1 MAKAVNDRVE
11 LDLVNWGRTLARRW
25 WLIVA
30 ITLLA
35 AGLAFGLS
43 SLQAKRYTSTA
54 QLLFRGG
61 NPSERIVQGNPGGDS
76 SEPARNAATNLA
88 LASNEAVV
96 RAVKA
101 RVHSPSSVD
110 HLKQDFKLSP
120 AGQADIVNVSAEAS
134 TPERAATLA
143 NSTPRRW

>member
-30 ITLLA
+30 VTLLA
-35 AGLAFGLS
+35 AGLALGSRRCRPSATRPRRS
-43 SLQAKRYTSTA
+43 SCSAR
-54 QLLFRGG
+54 

-101 RVHSPSSVD
+101 RLHSASRSST
-110 HLKQDFKLSP
+110 S
-120 AGQADIVNVSAEAS
+120 SRTS
-134 TPERAATLA
+134 
-143 NSTPRRW
+143 S